1 MPKAPKSASILW
13 FLLFILVS
21 AAGYGLVGY
30 HWKRTQAGE
39 LILTFGVLF
48 LMYALVI
55 SQKWDKIQTQ
65 KWIWG
70 ALGFR
75 VLLLFSMPALSDDYF
90 RFIWDGRLLS
100 VSYNPY
106 LYLPSEII
114 TTSVAADA
122 HLNAALFQGL
132 NSPNYFTVYPPLN
145 QWMFG
150 LSAWMAGDSVLLN
163 IVALRSFILMAEL
176 GTIYL
181 LTTFRFPKYK
191 EKGIQNAVLIYA
203 LNPFVIIELTGN
215 LHFEAVTLFCVLLA
229 VRWIDRPFRGDKYN
243 VGSAGALAMGAAVKL
258 LPLIFLPLIFKRFGF
273 RKGLVYCVIVGLILV
288 TLFAPFLSRELVVNF
303 GKSLDLYFQKFEFN
317 ASFYYLFR
325 KVGYWITGY
334 NIIHL
339 LGPLLSLVTLGCI
352 AQIAFQRRSLP
363 EKMLLVL
370 TVYFLCATTVHPWY
384 ITTLVA
390 LGALTGRWYPVVW
403 SALLPLTYVAYASQP
418 YEENLRIVA
427 LEYILVIGCLVYEL
441 FVKGIDWNAPT
452 KDV

>member
-1 MPKAPKSASILW
+1 MPKAPQNASILW

-21 AAGYGLVGY
+21 TAGYSLVGY

-39 LILTFGVLF
+39 LILTFGGLF

-55 SQKWDKIQTQ
+55 SQKWDKRQTQ
-65 KWIWG
+65 KWIWY
-70 ALGFR
+70 AISFR
-75 VLLLFSMPALSDDYF
+75 VLLLFSVPALSDDYF

-100 VSYNPY
+100 AGYNPY

-114 TTSVAADA
+114 TTSIAAHA
-122 HLNAALFQGL
+122 HLNQVLFQGL

-163 IVALRSFILMAEL
+163 IVALRSFIFMAEL

-191 EKGIQNAVLIYA
+191 EKGMQNAVLIYA

-243 VGSAGALAMGAAVKL
+243 FGSAGALAMGAAVKL
-258 LPLIFLPLIFKRFGF
+258 LPLIFLPLIFKRLGF
-273 RKGLVYCVIVGLILV
+273 RQGLVYCVIVGLFLL
-288 TLFAPFLSRELVVNF
+288 TLFAPFLGRELFVNF

-339 LGPLLSLVTLGCI
+339 LGPLLSLVTLVCI
-352 AQIAFQRRSLP
+352 AKITFQRRSLL
-363 EKMLLVL
+363 EKMLLGL

-427 LEYILVIGCLVYEL
+427 FEYILVIGCLVYEL